1 MSRTELLEQ
10 LAEKATRWRRT
21 RVGPNTQFW
30 DSVTDDMIAAI
41 DALDALPATPGEM
54 VEFSAWEHEDGMIA
68 WYRAG
73 SRHDLIEMSGW
84 TRLGTVRLPLVKETR
99 DAG

>member
-41 DALDALPATPGEM
+41 DALDALPAQ
-54 VEFSAWEHEDGMIA
+54 
-68 WYRAG
+68 RATAETVRVAVWANG
-73 SRHDLIEMSGW
+73 NHYSFTHPQLRRGNEY
-84 TRLGTVRLPLVKETR
+84 TRLGTTTLRLDTEAAR
-99 DAG
+99 

>member
-1 MSRTELLEQ
+1 
-10 LAEKATRWRRT
+10 
-21 RVGPNTQFW
+21 
-30 DSVTDDMIAAI
+30 
-41 DALDALPATPGEM
+41 M